1 MRKRRIE
8 YVRISNGG
16 TAADLKRQQLACER
30 FLRENGTCG
39 IYVRSATGNKKA
51 MAAQEAV
58 GIALCRKKGWG
69 YQVFREAGLPGGV
82 LRKLVEAV
90 KAGKI
95 HYVFVYTADRL
106 SRDISQWFAVFEEVV
121 QRGGKIITPV
131 GSAAD
136 CEFSRIATRW
146 WALARQRSQR

>member
-1 MRKRRIE
+1 MKRRKILYGRVSSGATTATLNRQRRACNGFLHE
-8 YVRISNGG
+8 NGRCGGYVR
-16 TAADLKRQQLACER
+16 A
-30 FLRENGTCG
+30 
-39 IYVRSATGNKKA
+39 ATGDRRA
-51 MAAQEAV
+51 MAAQAAV

-95 HYVFVYTADRL
+95 NYVFVYTADRL
-106 SRDISQWFAVFEEVV
+106 SRDISQWFAIFGEVM
-121 QRGGKIITPV
+121 QHGGKIITPV

-136 CEFSRIATRW
+136 CEFSQIARRW
-146 WALARQRSQR
+146 CALARRRSQR